1 MEAKIIMVHK
11 KALSFIFI
19 LVAVLIL
26 GVMSPRTA
34 DSKIITNVPADISD
48 EELKA
53 LVIDDFENVQ
63 VGDQGWTIISD
74 PKKFESQVTETKLKM
89 KDPVP
94 TLQMKPIDG
103 YPNDMAVEEWSLTG
117 LGKEKKK
124 CLAVFFQFR
133 YPGPNSV
140 HILCPPEVE
149 WKDKTPVL
157 TYNPSTRKDEQERG
171 IQLPGR
177 AKAISI
183 WVHGRGNP
191 YYLEAWLKDY
201 LGNTHVLK
209 FGSVN
214 FVGWKPLK
222 VEIPIGVPQSY
233 ESYPQTRVTKITRFV
248 LRAEENASY
257 QELTA
262 ETFFSFDQLKVL
274 TDVFEVN
281 FDGRDLHK
289 AFKGEQKKETGQTA
303 K

>member
-1 MEAKIIMVHK
+1 MVHK

-19 LVAVLIL
+19 LVAAFIL
-26 GVMSPRTA
+26 GIVNPYQA

-53 LVIDDFENVQ
+53 LVIDDFESAQ
-63 VGDQGWTIISD
+63 VGEQGWTIKSE
-74 PKKFESQVTETKLKM
+74 PRKFESQETEKKLKM

-94 TLQMKPIDG
+94 VLDMKIIDG

-117 LGKEKKK
+117 QGKKKEK
-124 CLAVFFQFR
+124 CLGVFFQFR
-133 YPGPNSV
+133 YPGTNSV
-140 HILCPPEVE
+140 HILAPPELE
-149 WKDKTPVL
+149 WKDRTPVL

-177 AKAISI
+177 AKAISV

-201 LGNTHVLK
+201 LGNTHILK

-214 FVGWKPLK
+214 FEGWKPLK
-222 VEIPIGVPQSY
+222 ADIPIAVPQSY

-248 LRAEENASY
+248 LRAEESASH
-257 QELTA
+257 QEMTA
-262 ETFFSFDQLKVL
+262 ETFFSLDQLKVL

-289 AFKGEQKKETGQTA
+289 AFKGEQKKEAGGENA